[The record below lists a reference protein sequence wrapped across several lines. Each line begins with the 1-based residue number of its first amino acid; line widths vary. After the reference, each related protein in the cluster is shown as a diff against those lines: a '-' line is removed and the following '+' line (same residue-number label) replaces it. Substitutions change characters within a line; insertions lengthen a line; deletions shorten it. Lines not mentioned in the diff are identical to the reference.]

1 MSTQENLYDAMIT
14 YCIKILYNIEKE
26 HGAIVIKNLD
36 KNNKTHLFM
45 EKLLKMTNTYTK
57 NDIYINFKGLK
68 YYQFKMRT
76 KIEWIKPWTGA
87 NNAFVIDCDDFLTE
101 MAQAFNET
109 PEIFEKIYEEYYNG

>member
-1 MSTQENLYDAMIT
+1 MPTQEDLYDAIIT
-14 YCIKILYNIEKE
+14 YCIKSLYGIEKE
-26 HGAIVIKNLD
+26 HGAVVIKDLD

-76 KIEWIKPWTGA
+76 KIEWIKPWKGA
-87 NNAFVIDCDDFLTE
+87 NNVFVIDCDDFLTE